1 MWWPGGPAGGRLGGG
16 HSVLGKMWISPRKQ
30 KWVLTNKNRD
40 VVKFFLKRNIRKVG
54 STSTKKGVQQTCLLQ
69 TENVDFIDEE
79 HGDFHQP
86 TMGMGALHWT
96 GYLALS
102 KKGSRPKM
110 AFIYNID
117 TLHSVTLSF
126 IIYLHRWISPSDL
139 LDDMMRWSLR
149 GWRADGGPLHIRDV
163 GWAKVLTGHHSFVV
177 SAFFWPLWGLIFGVI
192 FWCQLSLYP
201 ESQPEE
207 SKTTTKDEQWQC
219 AVTIS
224 HISQVLGFKPAYL
237 FCWKRNGNHGRSHA
251 GPFMLVVAGGTQW
264 GWVEVMVFWNM

>member
-1 MWWPGGPAGGRLGGG
+1 
-16 HSVLGKMWISPRKQ
+16 
-30 KWVLTNKNRD
+30 
-40 VVKFFLKRNIRKVG
+40 
-54 STSTKKGVQQTCLLQ
+54 
-69 TENVDFIDEE
+69 
-79 HGDFHQP
+79 
-86 TMGMGALHWT
+86 MGIGALHWT

-117 TLHSVTLSF
+117 TLHSVTLSS

-163 GWAKVLTGHHSFVV
+163 GWAKVLTGHHSFGV

-207 SKTTTKDEQWQC
+207 SKTTKDEQWQC
-219 AVTIS
+219 AVTNFPSAWIRTNLNKTC
-224 HISQVLGFKPAYL
+224 IPLLLEAKWKPWEVARWPLY
-237 FCWKRNGNHGRSHA
+237 
-251 GPFMLVVAGGTQW
+251 AGGRRGNPVGLSGSDGVLEHVTSNFNQQ
-264 GWVEVMVFWNM
+264 